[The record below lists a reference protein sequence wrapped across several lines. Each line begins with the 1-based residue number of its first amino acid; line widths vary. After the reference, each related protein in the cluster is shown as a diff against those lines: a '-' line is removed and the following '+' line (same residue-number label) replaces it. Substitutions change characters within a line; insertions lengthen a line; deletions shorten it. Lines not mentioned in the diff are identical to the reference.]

1 MHRCRAIY
9 NLQFTPVTP
18 LFRLEQAT
26 ERDVG
31 LILQL
36 IKDLAA
42 YEKLADQVS
51 ATEEDLRAS
60 LFGPRAAAEALIGYA
75 GGEAAGFA
83 IYFQNFSTFNGRPG
97 LYLEDLFV
105 RPAWRRRGLGR
116 LLLARL
122 ARIAVE
128 RGYGRMEWSV
138 LDWNE
143 MALKVYRAA
152 GAVALD
158 DWTVYRL
165 KDDALR
171 RLAGEDAPEA
181 LRPSVR

>member
-1 MHRCRAIY
+1 M
-9 NLQFTPVTP
+9 P
-18 LFRLEQAT
+18 LVLA
-26 ERDVG
+26 
-31 LILQL
+31 L
-36 IKDLAA
+36 IKGLAE
-42 YEKLADQVS
+42 YEKLAHEVD
-51 ATEEDLRAS
+51 ATEAGLRRS
-60 LFGPRAAAEALIGYA
+60 LFGPSPGAEVVIAEAM
-75 GGEAAGFA
+75 GEPVGFA
-83 IYFQNFSTFNGRPG
+83 LFFHNFSTFVGKRG

-105 RPAWRRRGLGR
+105 KPAWRRRGLGR
-116 LLLARL
+116 MLLARL

-171 RLAGEDAPEA
+171 RLAGEDVPEA
-181 LRPSVR
+181 PRPSVR